1 MVLIGGHI
9 LVHLLPS
16 AIAYLALIP
25 ARYGLISKTM
35 TIGFNF
41 DNIILIGLIFVI
53 TLVIES
59 WDEQLVSH
67 IAKAHYIM

>member
-16 AIAYLALIP
+16 AITYLALIP
-25 ARYGLISKTM
+25 ARY
-35 TIGFNF
+35 GFNF

-59 WDEQLVSH
+59 LG
-67 IAKAHYIM
+67 